1 MCLIPPIE
9 KMDSSLNTLVAVKH
23 LSLSTNC
30 IDKMISLPNL
40 KNLEVLSLGRNQIKK
55 LSGLEEIGATLREL
69 WISYNSIS
77 TLDGLHPCVKLQT
90 LYMSNNKI
98 KSWDEL
104 TKLTQLPELKN
115 LLLVGNPIYEGF
127 SKKEVCPMVLKRL
140 PNLGSLDGE
149 MITGDS
155 MVDEV
160 LEKVKN
166 LMIEKY
172 GDIESA
178 FKALTVDHAAGLDQ
192 AEFMAAIAPLG
203 FSDGEAEEVFKHV
216 DEDHSGEVSMQ
227 EFLNALS

>member
-1 MCLIPPIE
+1 
-9 KMDSSLNTLVAVKH
+9 
-23 LSLSTNC
+23 
-30 IDKMISLPNL
+30 MITG
-40 KNLEVLSLGRNQIKK
+40 E
-55 LSGLEEIGATLREL
+55 
-69 WISYNSIS
+69 
-77 TLDGLHPCVKLQT
+77 
-90 LYMSNNKI
+90 
-98 KSWDEL
+98 SWDEL

-127 SKKEVCPMVLKRL
+127 SKRDVCPMVLKRL

-178 FKALTVDHAAGLDQ
+178 FKALTVDHAAGLEVGD
-192 AEFMAAIAPLG
+192 FIAAITPPVLKWG
-203 FSDGEAEEVFKHV
+203 IS
-216 DEDHSGEVSMQ
+216 
-227 EFLNALS
+227 LR